1 MSEFRLGAVALIFTA
16 MGLAACSQGDSDD
29 PPKASASV
37 STKAPDSVPGS
48 ASNSASTN
56 VPTNTPT
63 ATVQNQTAPAVA
75 TDKLDNPKPLP
86 GDVSLPL
93 PCGGEM
99 VFRHVYVLAQG
110 SLDDREV
117 SLGYPFSEG
126 EAGYRQSFISGYR
139 RDFINGQF
147 SLADLP
153 AQWQEQVSP
162 QLPKVQAGSPLKPM
176 MYFIGK
182 YEVTARQYAQVMA
195 QAQSLA
201 GSEQPTAC
209 EPVTGV
215 AGRLPK
221 VGLSRFEAERFAA
234 VYSAWLMKHHR
245 ELLPVSGRGSKAE
258 DGGIGFVRL
267 PTEVE
272 WEFAAR
278 GGSEVSRQA
287 LEGRLFPRK
296 VEGSDSEGPLADW
309 AVFNQ
314 VAGGTGQA
322 ARLLPIGTR
331 LPNPLG
337 LFDVIGNAAEMVQ
350 EAFQMVHAGRRQGAY
365 GGFVVKGGNYLE
377 GEGTLFTGMRREYP
391 LFGADGTEQRNDTTG
406 VRLAIGALSAP
417 RSRYAELF
425 DQWQKEGRLASLTD
439 DINDAD
445 DPTKRLDGI
454 ISGTADPR
462 LQAELG
468 LVNEE
473 LKRNVS
479 LIARQREE
487 AAGNLIQSAALVAE
501 TLNNYNIRLTNLR
514 ATQAK
519 AQASGDQTSARMF
532 GAAIANGRSALDGA
546 LAIYIDNLASGTRY
560 TDAVIQAQFQ
570 RVKEELNRKPVLG
583 KSLEARATL
592 FVRHVGEYRQ
602 NRRADPA
609 TILKELLASAAPR
622 P

>member
-1 MSEFRLGAVALIFTA
+1 MSDNRLKAAALLLTA
-16 MGLAACSQGDSDD
+16 LGLAACSPADGDDKAN
-29 PPKASASV
+29 PKPEAQAAAQPVDAS
-37 STKAPDSVPGS
+37 
-48 ASNSASTN
+48 
-56 VPTNTPT
+56 
-63 ATVQNQTAPAVA
+63 
-75 TDKLDNPKPLP
+75 KLDNPKPLP

-93 PCGGEM
+93 PCGGEL
-99 VFRHVYVLAQG
+99 VLRSVYVLAQG

-117 SLGYPFSEG
+117 NLGYPFSEG
-126 EAGYRQSFISGYR
+126 EAGYKQSFISGYR

-147 SLADLP
+147 SLTDLP
-153 AQWQEQVSP
+153 AQWQQAVGP
-162 QLPKVQAGSPLKPM
+162 TLPKLDKGAPLKPM

-201 GSEQPTAC
+201 SGDAAPAC
-209 EPVTGV
+209 QAETSA

-221 VGLSRFEAERFAA
+221 VKLSRFEAERFAA

-245 ELLPVSGRGSKAE
+245 DLLPVSGRGSKAE
-258 DGGIGFVRL
+258 DGGVGFVRL

-278 GGSEVSRQA
+278 GGSQVTRQE

-322 ARLLPIGTR
+322 ARLMPIGTKQ
-331 LPNPLG
+331 PNPLG

-350 EAFQMVHAGRRQGAY
+350 ESFQLVNAGRLQGAY

-391 LFGADGTEQRNDTTG
+391 LFGGDGTEQRNETTG
-406 VRLAIGALSAP
+406 FRIAIGALSAP
-417 RSRYAELF
+417 RSRYQELF
-425 DQWQKEGRLASLTD
+425 EQWQKEGRLAGLTD
-439 DINDAD
+439 DIDAAQ
-445 DPTKRLDGI
+445 DPTKRLDSI
-454 ISGTADPR
+454 IAATSDPR
-462 LQAELG
+462 QQAELG
-468 LVNEE
+468 VVNEE

-501 TLNNYNIRLTNLR
+501 TINNYNIRLTNLKN
-514 ATQAK
+514 TQAK
-519 AQASGDQTSARMF
+519 AEASGDQTSARMY
-532 GAAIANGRSALDGA
+532 GAAIANGRAALDGA
-546 LAIYIDNLASGTRY
+546 VAIYIDNLASGTRY

-570 RVKEELNRKPVLG
+570 RVREELNRKPVLG
-583 KSLEARATL
+583 NSLVTRASL

-602 NRRADPA
+602 SRRADPA

>member
-1 MSEFRLGAVALIFTA
+1 MSDIRLGAAALVFTA
-16 MGLAACSQGDSDD
+16 LGLAACSPADGDDKG
-29 PPKASASV
+29 KAKVEASL
-37 STKAPDSVPGS
+37 S
-48 ASNSASTN
+48 
-56 VPTNTPT
+56 
-63 ATVQNQTAPAVA
+63 APAQPQADAPVD
-75 TDKLDNPKPLP
+75 TVKLDNPKPLP

-93 PCGGEM
+93 PCGGEL
-99 VFRHVYVLAQG
+99 VLRSVYVLAQG

-117 SLGYPFSEG
+117 NLGYPFSEG
-126 EAGYRQSFISGYR
+126 EAGYKQSFISGYR

-147 SLADLP
+147 SLDDLAP
-153 AQWQEQVSP
+153 QWRQAVAP
-162 QLPKVQAGSPLKPM
+162 LLPKVDAGSPLKPM

-182 YEVTARQYAQVMA
+182 YEVTVRQYAQVMA
-195 QAQSLA
+195 QAQALA
-201 GSEQPTAC
+201 DGDAEPAC
-209 EPVTGV
+209 QADASA

-221 VGLSRFEAERFAA
+221 VRLSRFEAERFAA

-245 ELLPVSGRGSKAE
+245 DLLPVSGRGSKVE

-278 GGSEVSRQA
+278 GGSAVSRQE

-296 VEGSDSEGPLADW
+296 TEGAEGDGPLADW

-322 ARLLPIGTR
+322 ARLMPIGTR
-331 LPNPLG
+331 QPNPLG

-350 EAFQMVHAGRRQGAY
+350 ESFQLVHGGRLQGAY

-391 LFGADGTEQRNDTTG
+391 LFAADGTEQRNETTG
-406 VRLAIGALSAP
+406 FRVAIGALSAP
-417 RSRYAELF
+417 RSRYQELF
-425 DQWQKEGRLASLTD
+425 EQWQKEGRLANLTD
-439 DINDAD
+439 DIDAAQ

-454 ISGTADPR
+454 IAATRDPKQ
-462 LQAELG
+462 QAELG

-473 LKRNVS
+473 FKRSVS

-501 TLNNYNIRLTNLR
+501 TINNYNIRLTNLSNSQ
-514 ATQAK
+514 AQAK
-519 AQASGDQTSARMF
+519 ASGDQTSARMY
-532 GAAIANGRSALDGA
+532 GVAIANGRAALDGA
-546 LAIYIDNLASGTRY
+546 VAIYIDNLASGARY

-570 RVKEELNRKPVLG
+570 QVKEALNRKPVLG
-583 KSLEARATL
+583 NSLMARATL

-602 NRRADPA
+602 KRRADPA

-622 P
+622 AS

>member
-1 MSEFRLGAVALIFTA
+1 MSDRRLGAAALLLTA
-16 MGLAACSQGDSDD
+16 LSLGACSPADGDD
-29 PPKASASV
+29 KAKPVAQ
-37 STKAPDSVPGS
+37 AQPGTES
-48 ASNSASTN
+48 
-56 VPTNTPT
+56 
-63 ATVQNQTAPAVA
+63 
-75 TDKLDNPKPLP
+75 KFDNPKPLP

-93 PCGGEM
+93 PCGGEL
-99 VFRHVYVLAQG
+99 VLRSVYVLAQG

-117 SLGYPFSEG
+117 NLGYPFSEG
-126 EAGYRQSFISGYR
+126 EAGYKQSFISGYR

-147 SLADLP
+147 SLQDLAP
-153 AQWQEQVSP
+153 QWQKAVAPS
-162 QLPKVQAGSPLKPM
+162 LPKVEKGGPLTPM

-195 QAQSLA
+195 QAPSLA
-201 GSEQPTAC
+201 GGDAAPAC
-209 EPVTGV
+209 EANNDA

-221 VGLSRFEAERFAA
+221 VKLSRFEAERFAA

-245 ELLPVSGRGSKAE
+245 DLLPVSGRGSKAE
-258 DGGIGFVRL
+258 DGGVGFVRL

-278 GGSEVSRQA
+278 GGSAVSRQE

-296 VEGSDSEGPLADW
+296 VEGADSEGPLGDF

-322 ARLLPIGTR
+322 ARLMPIGTKQ
-331 LPNPLG
+331 PNPLG

-350 EAFQMVHAGRRQGAY
+350 ESFQLVNAGRLQGAY

-391 LFGADGTEQRNDTTG
+391 LFGVDGTEQRNETTG
-406 VRLAIGALSAP
+406 FRVAIGALSAP
-417 RSRYAELF
+417 RSRYQELF
-425 DQWQKEGRLASLTD
+425 EQWQKEGRLAGLTD
-439 DINDAD
+439 DIDAAQ
-445 DPTKRLDGI
+445 DPTKRLDSI
-454 ISGTADPR
+454 IAAATDPR
-462 LQAELG
+462 QQAELG

-487 AAGNLIQSAALVAE
+487 AAVNLIQSAALVAE
-501 TLNNYNIRLTNLR
+501 TVNNYNIRLTNLQN
-514 ATQAK
+514 TQAK
-519 AQASGDQTSARMF
+519 AEAAGDQTSARMY
-532 GAAIANGRSALDGA
+532 GAAIANGRAALDGA
-546 LAIYIDNLASGTRY
+546 VAIYIDNLASGTRY

-583 KSLEARATL
+583 NSLVTRATL

>member
-1 MSEFRLGAVALIFTA
+1 MFDRRLPALALIV
-16 MGLAACSQGDSDD
+16 AALSLVSCAQAEDD
-29 PPKASASV
+29 PKP
-37 STKAPDSVPGS
+37 
-48 ASNSASTN
+48 ASN
-56 VPTNTPT
+56 
-63 ATVQNQTAPAVA
+63 
-75 TDKLDNPKPLP
+75 KLDNPKPLA
-86 GDVSLPL
+86 DDISLPL
-93 PCGGEM
+93 PCEGEM

-117 SLGYPFSEG
+117 NLGYPFSEG
-126 EAGYRQSFISGYR
+126 EAGYKQSFISGYR

-147 SLADLP
+147 SLQDLSAD
-153 AQWQEQVSP
+153 WKKRISP
-162 QLPKVQAGSPLKPM
+162 SLPKTDAGSPLKPM

-201 GSEQPTAC
+201 SGEPAPAC
-209 EPVTGV
+209 EAPSGM

-221 VGLSRFEAERFAA
+221 VKLSRFEAERFSA
-234 VYSAWLMKHHR
+234 VYSAWLMKNHR
-245 ELLPVSGRGSKAE
+245 DLLPVSGRGKKAE
-258 DGGIGFVRL
+258 DGGVGFVRL

-278 GGSEVSRQA
+278 GGSAVSRQE
-287 LEGRLFPRK
+287 LEGRLFPRRL
-296 VEGSDSEGPLADW
+296 EGSESDGPLADW

-322 ARLLPIGTR
+322 ARLTPIGTK

-337 LFDVIGNAAEMVQ
+337 MFDVLGNAAEMVQ
-350 EAFQMVHAGRRQGAY
+350 ESFQLVHAGRRQGAY

-391 LFGADGTEQRNDTTG
+391 LFGADGTEQSNETTG
-406 VRLAIGALSAP
+406 FRVAIGALSAP
-417 RSRYAELF
+417 RSRYEELF
-425 DQWQKEGRLASLTD
+425 EQWQKEGRLAALTD
-439 DINDAD
+439 AIDDAQ
-445 DPTKRLDGI
+445 DPTKRLDSI
-454 ISGTADPR
+454 IAASVDPH

-479 LIARQREE
+479 LIAQQREE

-501 TLNNYNIRLTNLR
+501 TINNYNIRLTNLQK
-514 ATQAK
+514 TQQQAK
-519 AQASGDQTSARMF
+519 ASGDETSARLF
-532 GAAIANGRSALDGA
+532 AAAINNGRSALDGA
-546 LAIYIDNLASGTRY
+546 VAIYIDNLATGTRY

-583 KSLEARATL
+583 KSLLSRATL
-592 FVRHVGEYRQ
+592 FVRHVGDYRQ
-602 NRRADPA
+602 QRRADPA
-609 TILKELLASAAPR
+609 TILKELLASTAVQP
-622 P
+622 

>member
-1 MSEFRLGAVALIFTA
+1 MFDRRLPALALIV
-16 MGLAACSQGDSDD
+16 AALSLVSCAQAEDE
-29 PPKASASV
+29 PK
-37 STKAPDSVPGS
+37 P
-48 ASNSASTN
+48 ASN
-56 VPTNTPT
+56 
-63 ATVQNQTAPAVA
+63 
-75 TDKLDNPKPLP
+75 KLDNPKPLA
-86 GDVSLPL
+86 DDISLPL
-93 PCGGEM
+93 PCDGEM

-117 SLGYPFSEG
+117 NLGYPFSEG
-126 EAGYRQSFISGYR
+126 EAGYKQSFISGYR

-147 SLADLP
+147 GLQDLSADWKKRIGP
-153 AQWQEQVSP
+153 S
-162 QLPKVQAGSPLKPM
+162 LPKTDAGSPLKPM

-201 GSEQPTAC
+201 SGEPAPAC
-209 EPVTGV
+209 EVPTGM
-215 AGRLPK
+215 AARLPK
-221 VGLSRFEAERFAA
+221 VKLSRFEAERFAA
-234 VYSAWLMKHHR
+234 VYSAWLMKNHR
-245 ELLPVSGRGSKAE
+245 DLLPVSGRGKKAE

-278 GGSEVSRQA
+278 GGSVVSRQE
-287 LEGRLFPRK
+287 LEGRLFPRRL
-296 VEGSDSEGPLADW
+296 EGSESDGPLADW

-322 ARLLPIGTR
+322 ARLTPIGTK

-350 EAFQMVHAGRRQGAY
+350 ESFQLVHAGRRQGAY

-391 LFGADGTEQRNDTTG
+391 LFGADGTEQSNETTG
-406 VRLAIGALSAP
+406 LRVAIGALSAP
-417 RSRYAELF
+417 RSRYEELF
-425 DQWQKEGRLASLTD
+425 EQWQKEGRLASLTD
-439 DINDAD
+439 AIDDAQ
-445 DPTKRLDGI
+445 DPTKRLDSI
-454 ISGTADPR
+454 IAASADPR

-479 LIARQREE
+479 LIAQQREE

-501 TLNNYNIRLTNLR
+501 TINNYNIRLTNLQK
-514 ATQAK
+514 TQQQAK
-519 AQASGDQTSARMF
+519 ASGDDTSAKLF
-532 GAAIANGRSALDGA
+532 AAAINNGRSALDGA
-546 LAIYIDNLASGTRY
+546 VAIYIDNLATGTRY

-583 KSLEARATL
+583 KSLLSRATL
-592 FVRHVGEYRQ
+592 FVRHVGDYRQ
-602 NRRADPA
+602 QRRADPA
-609 TILKELLASAAPR
+609 TILKELLASAAPQ

>member
-1 MSEFRLGAVALIFTA
+1 MFDRRLPALALIV
-16 MGLAACSQGDSDD
+16 AALSLVSCAQAEDE
-29 PPKASASV
+29 PK
-37 STKAPDSVPGS
+37 P
-48 ASNSASTN
+48 ASN
-56 VPTNTPT
+56 
-63 ATVQNQTAPAVA
+63 
-75 TDKLDNPKPLP
+75 KLDNPKPLA
-86 GDVSLPL
+86 DDISLPL
-93 PCGGEM
+93 PCDGEM

-117 SLGYPFSEG
+117 NLGYPFSEG
-126 EAGYRQSFISGYR
+126 EAGYKQSFISGYR

-147 SLADLP
+147 SLQDLSADWKKRIGP
-153 AQWQEQVSP
+153 S
-162 QLPKVQAGSPLKPM
+162 LPKTDTGSPLKPM

-201 GSEQPTAC
+201 SGGPAPAC
-209 EPVTGV
+209 EAPTGM
-215 AGRLPK
+215 AARLPK
-221 VGLSRFEAERFAA
+221 VKLSRFEAERFSA
-234 VYSAWLMKHHR
+234 VYSAWLMKNHR
-245 ELLPVSGRGSKAE
+245 DLLPVSGRGKKAE

-278 GGSEVSRQA
+278 GGSTVSRQE
-287 LEGRLFPRK
+287 LEGRLFPRRL
-296 VEGSDSEGPLADW
+296 EGSESDGPLADW

-314 VAGGTGQA
+314 VAGGTGQT
-322 ARLLPIGTR
+322 ARLTPIGTK

-350 EAFQMVHAGRRQGAY
+350 ESFQLVHAGRRQGAY

-391 LFGADGTEQRNDTTG
+391 LFGADGTEQSNETTG
-406 VRLAIGALSAP
+406 FRVAIGALSAP
-417 RSRYAELF
+417 RSRYEELF
-425 DQWQKEGRLASLTD
+425 EQWQKEGRLASLTD
-439 DINDAD
+439 AIDDAQ
-445 DPTKRLDGI
+445 DPTKRLDSI
-454 ISGTADPR
+454 IAASADPR

-479 LIARQREE
+479 LIAQQREE

-501 TLNNYNIRLTNLR
+501 TINNYNIRLTNLQK
-514 ATQAK
+514 TQQQAK
-519 AQASGDQTSARMF
+519 ASGDDTSAKLF
-532 GAAIANGRSALDGA
+532 AAAINNGRSALDGA
-546 LAIYIDNLASGTRY
+546 VAIYIDNLATGTRY

-583 KSLEARATL
+583 KSLLSRATL
-592 FVRHVGEYRQ
+592 FVRHVGDYRQ
-602 NRRADPA
+602 QRRADPA
-609 TILKELLASAAPR
+609 TILKELLASAAPQ